1 MKRNTAVPTLTDLV
15 LCFGAAMLVVCAA
28 ALSPVQAATP
38 IPLTTPAGV
47 CQFQATKV
55 TAVAGAFSAQGE
67 WGPGCPGY
75 VAPTPQPPAGT
86 VDCTAATPPTGLT
99 RLSRVAVG
107 SANLDATKLAAI
119 YGAWPGLAGPKTF
132 VIPRSTYLA
141 LEFSVPEGTS
151 PQTLHKFA
159 SLFTGTSATFSMS
172 VSTCPGD
179 FRSLAQQAKGCGLS
193 GNSEGNLGAVVDYA
207 SGNRCNLRAGQRYYL
222 NVIHAPL
229 GASSASSCKASTCS
243 ATVKNGPGQ

>member
-1 MKRNTAVPTLTDLV
+1 MRDMFKSLAFIAGTILLCLFAGRVSPTY
-15 LCFGAAMLVVCAA
+15 AAI
-28 ALSPVQAATP
+28 P
-38 IPLTTPAGV
+38 ITLTTPSGM

-55 TAVAGAFSAQGE
+55 TAVANVFAAEGA

-75 VAPTPQPPAGT
+75 VVPTPPGSVDCAAAKPPA
-86 VDCTAATPPTGLT
+86 GLT
-99 RLSRVAVG
+99 RLARVAVSG
-107 SANLDATKLAAI
+107 VSLDATKLAAI

-141 LEFSVPEGTS
+141 LEFTVPEGTS
-151 PQTLHKFA
+151 PQALHKFA

-193 GNSEGNLGAVVDYA
+193 GNSEGNLGTVVDYVG
-207 SGNRCNLRAGQRYYL
+207 GNRCNLHAGQRYYL
-222 NVIHAPL
+222 NVVHAPL
-229 GASSASSCKASTCS
+229 GAANSSSCKAATCS